1 MNGNGNVY
9 FSEGGKMQGA
19 IYLASDGTL
28 QEFASFHDR
37 FLKEI
42 PYGGHL
48 LYIPYAMKNN
58 PKYSTCANDFYAI
71 LLAHGRTDIQMH
83 MGEDFSQIRQLTSFS
98 AVVIEAGDTD
108 ILMNELDRTGFEF
121 VLDNFSRH
129 GGVIYGRST
138 GGIVLGKYIDTCRDV
153 NQEFKTGCGMI
164 GKYSFCP
171 NYHNEN
177 KDGWASRHDSH
188 LICAST
194 GVGVMIKDGRIEWSN
209 SRGYKIFEL

>member
-9 FSEGGKMQGA
+9 FSEGGKAQGNV
-19 IYLASDGTL
+19 YLASDGTL
-28 QEFASFHDR
+28 KELASFNDR
-37 FLKEI
+37 FLKDI

-48 LYIPYAMKNN
+48 LYIPYAMKNS
-58 PKYSTCANDFYAI
+58 PKYANCANDFYGM

-83 MGEDFSQIRQLTSFS
+83 LGEDFSQIRQLTGFH

-129 GGVIYGRST
+129 GGVIYGRGT

-153 NQEFKTGCGMI
+153 NQDFKTGCGII

-171 NYHNEN
+171 NYRHEN

-188 LICAST
+188 LICVSE
-194 GVGVMIKDGRIEWSN
+194 GVGVLIRDGRVEWSN